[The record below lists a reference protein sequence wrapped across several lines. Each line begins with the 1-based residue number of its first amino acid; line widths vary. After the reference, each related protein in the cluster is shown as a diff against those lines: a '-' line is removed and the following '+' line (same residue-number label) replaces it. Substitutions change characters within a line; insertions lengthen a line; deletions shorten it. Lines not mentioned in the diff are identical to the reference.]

1 MDRALYCFRF
11 GSAEFDESRFE
22 LKVAGLPVE
31 VERRALEVLS
41 CLLHHAGEVVTKEEL
56 FREVWAGR
64 VTVDKVL
71 PNAVT
76 KLRRALGEA
85 NAEYI
90 TTQARI
96 GYRLDGP
103 VSRVAV
109 GRTPAAP
116 LELRAGEPVPGRP
129 NFVLRRPLG
138 AHRGSEVWLAEHA
151 KTREARVYKFAL
163 DGERLRSLKR
173 EATLL
178 RVLQDSEVDPA
189 HFAALI
195 DWNFSDAPFFLECEY
210 GGLDL
215 QAWCEQHLAALSR
228 EARIELFL
236 QIADAVA
243 AAHAVG
249 VLHKDLKPANVLVAG
264 TIESPQLRLTDF
276 GSGRM
281 LDPERLQQLGI
292 TRMGL
297 TLTENLGADSQS
309 GTLLYLAP
317 EVFAGQIPTARSD
330 VYALGVLLYQ
340 LLGDRLR
347 QPMAPGWE
355 QAIED
360 PLLRDDLQDATHGD
374 PRQRLSSA
382 AEFAARLRA
391 LPQRRAQLALAE
403 RGEREARQASA
414 ALARARAR
422 RPFVWA
428 LLGVLG
434 LGLAVAIG
442 LQQRT
447 EQARRQAEAELARA
461 NAVTRFLSEDLI
473 SRANPLVLARG
484 AEAPL
489 RDVLLA
495 ARERLSLR
503 FAEQPL
509 GEASVRA
516 SLAQL
521 FAALDLWAEGEQEIT
536 RALAL
541 FDTQLG
547 ERSQASL
554 QARAL
559 RAQLL
564 TRLARFD
571 AAEAEIAELERRVN
585 RADPLHRHALA
596 KARYSLHYHRG
607 GFGKAVPELREALA
621 TVGIAEPGHQ
631 ALHDSLRV
639 DLIVALGFSGAHAEA
654 RDEAE
659 RLIDEAG
666 ARPGDHGLLV
676 ALTQVAVARSHS
688 ALGDEA
694 RAEAVLLEA
703 RPVIVERLG
712 DSHTRHLGLLNEL
725 MAVYFRR
732 SDWARALPY
741 AEQVHQRIRERLGES
756 HNASL
761 VSRGNLGRVLY
772 EMGRFDEAEVELRAA
787 HTALVDAL
795 GAEAPQAQDLAVVL
809 AGVEIERGELAAA
822 GALIDSL
829 QVEALENQRGTGQWA
844 QTVAALRGLLLE
856 RSGEAEAAR
865 ALLQSA
871 LPELQAE
878 PDAERSRLLR
888 SALAALQRL
897 QGDAHE

>member
-56 FREVWAGR
+56 FRAVWAGR
-64 VTVDKVL
+64 VTVEKVL

-85 NAEYI
+85 NAEHI

-103 VSRVAV
+103 VSRMAV
-109 GRTPAAP
+109 GRPPAAA
-116 LELRAGEPVPGRP
+116 LELGAGQPVPGRP
-129 NFVLRRPLG
+129 NFVLRRALG

-195 DWNFSDAPFFLECEY
+195 DWNFAEAPFFLECEY

-215 QAWCEQHLAALSR
+215 QVWCEQHLGALSR
-228 EARIELFL
+228 EARIDLFL

-264 TIESPQLRLTDF
+264 EPSAPRLRLTDF

-317 EVFAGQIPTARSD
+317 EVFAGQIPTAGSD

-340 LLGDRLR
+340 LLSDRLR

-355 QAIED
+355 QAIDD
-360 PLLRDDLQDATHGD
+360 PLLREDLQDATHGD

-391 LPQRRAQLALAE
+391 LPQRRARLAQAE

-428 LLGVLG
+428 LLGALG
-434 LGLAVAIG
+434 LGLALAIV

-447 EQARRQAEAELARA
+447 EQARREAEAQLARA

-484 AEAPL
+484 ADAPL
-489 RDVLLA
+489 RDVLLS
-495 ARERLSLR
+495 ARERLASR
-503 FAEQPL
+503 FAGQPL
-509 GEASVRA
+509 AEASVRA

-521 FAALDLWAEGEQEIT
+521 FAALDLWIEGEAEIT

-541 FDTQLG
+541 FDAELG
-547 ERSQASL
+547 ERSHASL

-559 RAQLL
+559 RSQLL
-564 TRLARFD
+564 TRLARFE
-571 AAEAEIAELERRVN
+571 AAGAEIAELERRVDP
-585 RADPLHRHALA
+585 ADPLHRHALA
-596 KARYSLHYHRG
+596 KARYSLHYHSG

-621 TVGIAEPGHQ
+621 TVGFAEPGHQ

-639 DLIVALGFSGAHAEA
+639 DLIAALGFSGAHAEA

-659 RLIDEAG
+659 RLIDEAS
-666 ARPGDHGLLV
+666 ARDGDHALLV
-676 ALTQVAVARSHS
+676 ALAQVAVARSHS

-694 RAEAVLLEA
+694 RAEALLLQA

-712 DSHTRHLGLLNEL
+712 ETHTRHLGLLNEL

-741 AEQVHQRIRERLGES
+741 AEEVHRRIRERLGEA

-772 EMGRFDEAEVELRAA
+772 EMGRFDAAAAELRPA
-787 HTALVDAL
+787 HDGLVESL
-795 GAEAPQAQDLAVVL
+795 GAEAPQSQDVAVVL
-809 AGVEIERGELAAA
+809 AGAEIERGALPAAA
-822 GALIDSL
+822 ALIAGL
-829 QVEALENQRGTGQWA
+829 RVEALENQHGTGQWT
-844 QTVAALRGLLLE
+844 QTVAALRGLQLE
-856 RSGEAEAAR
+856 RAGESAAAR
-865 ALLQSA
+865 ALLEEA
-871 LPELQAE
+871 LPTLTAQ

-888 SALAALQRL
+888 SAQAALARL
-897 QGDAHE
+897 QGAPRQ

>member
-41 CLLHHAGEVVTKEEL
+41 CLLRHAGEVVTKEEL

-85 NAEYI
+85 NAEHI

-96 GYRLDGP
+96 GYRLEGP
-103 VSRVAV
+103 VTRVAV
-109 GRTPAAP
+109 GRPPAAT
-116 LELRAGEPVPGRP
+116 LELRAGDPVPGRP

-151 KTREARVYKFAL
+151 KTREPRVYKFAL

-195 DWNFSDAPFFLECEY
+195 DWNFSEPPFFLECEY

-215 QAWCEQHLAALSR
+215 QSWCERHLGSLSR
-228 EARIELFL
+228 EARIDLFL

-249 VLHKDLKPANVLVAG
+249 VLHKDLKPANVLVQGEGAAAR
-264 TIESPQLRLTDF
+264 LRLTDF

-317 EVFAGQIPTARSD
+317 EVFAGQTPTARSD

-340 LLGDRLR
+340 LLSERLR

-355 QAIED
+355 QAIDD
-360 PLLRDDLQDATHGD
+360 PLLGEDLQHATHGD
-374 PRQRLSSA
+374 PRQRLPSA
-382 AEFAARLRA
+382 AELAARLRA

-403 RGEREARQASA
+403 RGEREARLASA

-428 LLGVLG
+428 LLAALALG
-434 LGLAVAIG
+434 FGTAVV

-447 EQARRQAEAELARA
+447 EQARREAEAQLARA

-489 RDVLLA
+489 RDVLLS
-495 ARERLSLR
+495 ARERLASR
-503 FAEQPL
+503 FANQPL
-509 GEASVRA
+509 AEASVRA
-516 SLAQL
+516 SLAGL
-521 FAALDLWAEGEQEIT
+521 FAALDAWQEGEQEAT
-536 RALAL
+536 RAVAL
-541 FDTQLG
+541 FDRELG
-547 ERSQASL
+547 ASSAESVR
-554 QARAL
+554 ARAL
-559 RAQLL
+559 RVHLL

-571 AAEAEIAELERRVN
+571 EAEAELAALEAV
-585 RADPLHRHALA
+585 ADSKDAGHRHALA
-596 KARYSLHYHRG
+596 KARSSYHFNRNA
-607 GFGKAVPELREALA
+607 FAQAVPELREALA
-621 TVGIAEPGHQ
+621 NVGLAEPGNE
-631 ALHDSLRV
+631 ALRDSLRV
-639 DLIVALGFSGAHAEA
+639 DLVVALIYSGAHAEA
-654 RDEAE
+654 RAVAEALIAEAE
-659 RLIDEAG
+659 TRS
-666 ARPGDHGLLV
+666 GDHRLLV
-676 ALTQVAVARSHS
+676 ALTQVAAARAYSE
-688 ALGDEA
+688 LDKGA
-694 RAEAVLLEA
+694 RAEAMLLA
-703 RPVIVERLG
+703 AQPVIVERLG
-712 DSHTRHLGLLNEL
+712 DAHSRHLGLLNEL
-725 MAVYFRR
+725 MAVHYGRR
-732 SDWARALPY
+732 DWARALPY
-741 AEQVHQRIRERLGES
+741 AETVYQRIRARLGDA
-756 HNASL
+756 HNMTQ
-761 VSRGNLGRVLY
+761 VSRGNLGRLLY
-772 EMGRFDEAEVELRAA
+772 EMGRPEDAAAELRPAHAA
-787 HTALVDAL
+787 LAAAL
-795 GAEAPQAQDLAVVL
+795 GGDAPQAQDLAFVRACVEVELGHGGAARDLIGTLDVDAL
-809 AGVEIERGELAAA
+809 AGQRSREHWQH
-822 GALIDSL
+822 SL
-829 QVEALENQRGTGQWA
+829 
-844 QTVAALRGLLLE
+844 AALRGLL
-856 RSGEAEAAR
+856 AETEGDREGAR
-865 ALLQSA
+865 ALLAAA
-871 LPELQAE
+871 LPPLLEGAE
-878 PDAERSRLLR
+878 GDSSRLLR
-888 SALAALQRL
+888 RAREALQRL
-897 QGDAHE
+897 QGEG

>member
-56 FREVWAGR
+56 FRAVWAGR

-85 NAEYI
+85 NAEHI

-109 GRTPAAP
+109 GRPPAAT
-116 LELRAGEPVPGRP
+116 LELGAGQPVPGRP

-195 DWNFSDAPFFLECEY
+195 DWNFAEAPFFLECEY

-215 QAWCEQHLAALSR
+215 QVWCEQHLGALSR
-228 EARIELFL
+228 EARIDLFL

-264 TIESPQLRLTDF
+264 EPSAPRLRLTDF

-317 EVFAGQIPTARSD
+317 EVFAGQIPTAGSD

-340 LLGDRLR
+340 LLSDRLR

-355 QAIED
+355 QAIDD
-360 PLLRDDLQDATHGD
+360 PLLREDLQDATHGD

-391 LPQRRAQLALAE
+391 LPQRRARLAQAE

-428 LLGVLG
+428 LLGALG
-434 LGLAVAIG
+434 LGLALAIV

-447 EQARRQAEAELARA
+447 EQARREAEAQLARA

-484 AEAPL
+484 ADAPL
-489 RDVLLA
+489 RDVLLS
-495 ARERLSLR
+495 ARERLASR
-503 FAEQPL
+503 FAGQPL
-509 GEASVRA
+509 AEASVRA

-521 FAALDLWAEGEQEIT
+521 FAALDLWIEGEAEIT

-541 FDTQLG
+541 FDAELG
-547 ERSQASL
+547 ERSHASL

-559 RAQLL
+559 RSQLL
-564 TRLARFD
+564 TRLARFE
-571 AAEAEIAELERRVN
+571 AAGAEIAELERRVDP
-585 RADPLHRHALA
+585 ADLLHRHALA
-596 KARYSLHYHRG
+596 KARYSLHYHSG

-621 TVGIAEPGHQ
+621 TVGFAEPGHQ

-659 RLIDEAG
+659 RLIDEAS
-666 ARPGDHGLLV
+666 ARDGDHALLV
-676 ALTQVAVARSHS
+676 ALAQVAVARSHS

-694 RAEAVLLEA
+694 RAEALLLQA

-712 DSHTRHLGLLNEL
+712 ETHTRHLGLLNEL

-741 AEQVHQRIRERLGES
+741 AEEVHRRIRERLGEA

-772 EMGRFDEAEVELRAA
+772 EMGRFDAAAAELRPA
-787 HTALVDAL
+787 HDGLVESL
-795 GAEAPQAQDLAVVL
+795 GAEAPQSQDVAVVL
-809 AGVEIERGELAAA
+809 AGAEIERGALPAAA
-822 GALIDSL
+822 ALIAGL
-829 QVEALENQRGTGQWA
+829 RVEALENQRGTGQWT
-844 QTVAALRGLLLE
+844 QTVAALRGLQLE
-856 RSGEAEAAR
+856 RAGESAAAR
-865 ALLQSA
+865 ALLEEA
-871 LPELQAE
+871 LPTLTAQ

-888 SALAALQRL
+888 SAQAALARL
-897 QGDAHE
+897 QGAPRQ